1 MTRVISLK
9 KREGTHIQDLKL
21 LIQQEKLEILKQ
33 ISIHTV
39 KNGITY
45 EQLVKKYF
53 SSFSNR

>member
-53 SSFSNR
+53 SSY